1 MKQERVEISE
11 LKEMIAQAVDAKTWL
26 MKM

>member
-11 LKEMIAQAVDAKTWL
+11 LKEMITQAVDAKTWL